1 MRLQLAAPFVEIIA
15 FCSRMVG
22 ELAAAENSYGIPGI
36 APQSRIGVSS
46 AVGRT
51 CILGICWWTDDF
63 ENAVN
68 RAAAQLGI
76 GDIMIIEQH
85 APGPDSGLPKDPN
98 CRFFRL

>member
-1 MRLQLAAPFVEIIA
+1 VRLQLAAPFVT
-15 FCSRMVG
+15 
-22 ELAAAENSYGIPGI
+22 GI

>member
-1 MRLQLAAPFVEIIA
+1 ML
-15 FCSRMVG
+15 
-22 ELAAAENSYGIPGI
+22 NK
-36 APQSRIGVSS
+36 S
-46 AVGRT
+46 A
-51 CILGICWWTDDF
+51 DDF

-98 CRFFRL
+98 CKFFRL